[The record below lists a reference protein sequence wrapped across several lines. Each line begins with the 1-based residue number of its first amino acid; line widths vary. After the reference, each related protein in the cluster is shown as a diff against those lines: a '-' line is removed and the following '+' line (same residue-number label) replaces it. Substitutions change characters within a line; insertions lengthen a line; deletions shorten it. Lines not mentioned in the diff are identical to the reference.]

1 MRPLTPRQMCLAAL
15 FAVLTGIGAQIRI
28 PFPLVPLTL
37 QVPFVLLSGLL
48 GGPRIGIAAM
58 SFYLLLGLLGIPVLA
73 GAGGPQVV
81 LAPTFG
87 FLIGFIAAAG
97 TCGLLVR
104 RFPASSSLGRTALRS
119 AAALAGVA
127 VLYLVGLAGLYGN
140 LNWIAGK
147 PVTWLQTLEFGLVPF
162 LPGDILKAFAAAF
175 LSALAAPRLGFPS
188 EGERRVPAVPRP
200 GESPSPR

>member
-97 TCGLLVR
+97 ICGLLVR
-104 RFPASSSLGRTALRS
+104 HFPASSSLGRTAVRS

-127 VLYLVGLAGLYGN
+127 ALYLVGLAGLYGN

-147 PVTWLQTLEFGLVPF
+147 PVTWFQTLEFGLFPF

-175 LSALAAPRLGFPS
+175 LSALAAPRLES
-188 EGERRVPAVPRP
+188 LTGEEAKLSPTVSSGKSPASR
-200 GESPSPR
+200 